1 LDKREK
7 SIDVREKLQRLL
19 ILDLDEK
26 WLYYML
32 IAVSISFLGLTTKLF
47 IDIVGKAVYIFAML
61 LSGPTIGNDDT
72 NMKAYFE

>member
-1 LDKREK
+1 MDKREK